1 LLSAVGISS
10 ERVAKMLALGRKF
23 FLKLCFHLCE
33 YLNEGTRLTA
43 ASGAELGE
51 RPTTS
56 LVNLV

>member
-1 LLSAVGISS
+1 MSSAVGISS

-51 RPTTS
+51 RPTAS